1 VVEGALENQICKG
14 HKEVLKAANESSSL
28 VFCITQLLTHT
39 QQTGK
44 KERGRKQK
52 KSQKRK
58 VTTTTTTLKTSS
70 DLQLLT
76 PAHQLLTKLLLVHTT
91 NKG

>member
-14 HKEVLKAANESSSL
+14 DKEVLKAANESSSL

-44 KERGRKQK
+44 KKREGRKKKK

-58 VTTTTTTLKTSS
+58 VVTTTTTTTTLKHHLIFSF
-70 DLQLLT
+70 
-76 PAHQLLTKLLLVHTT
+76 
-91 NKG
+91 

>member
-14 HKEVLKAANESSSL
+14 DKEVLKAANESSSL

-44 KERGRKQK
+44 KKREGK
-52 KSQKRK
+52 KKK
-58 VTTTTTTLKTSS
+58 KK
-70 DLQLLT
+70 
-76 PAHQLLTKLLLVHTT
+76 AK
-91 NKG
+91 KEK

>member
-14 HKEVLKAANESSSL
+14 DKEVLKAANESSSL

-39 QQTGK
+39 QQTVKKKREGK
-44 KERGRKQK
+44 KK

-58 VTTTTTTLKTSS
+58 VVTTTTTLKHHLIFIFSF
-70 DLQLLT
+70 
-76 PAHQLLTKLLLVHTT
+76 
-91 NKG
+91 

>member
-14 HKEVLKAANESSSL
+14 DKEVLKAANESSSL

-44 KERGRKQK
+44 KEGRKK
-52 KSQKRK
+52 KKK
-58 VTTTTTTLKTSS
+58 AK
-70 DLQLLT
+70 
-76 PAHQLLTKLLLVHTT
+76 KE
-91 NKG
+91 K

>member
-14 HKEVLKAANESSSL
+14 DKEVLKAANESSSL

-44 KERGRKQK
+44 KKREGK
-52 KSQKRK
+52 KKK
-58 VTTTTTTLKTSS
+58 NAK
-70 DLQLLT
+70 
-76 PAHQLLTKLLLVHTT
+76 KE
-91 NKG
+91 K

>member
-14 HKEVLKAANESSSL
+14 DKEVLKAANESSSL

-44 KERGRKQK
+44 KKREGKKKKKKKAKKEKYKKQK
-52 KSQKRK
+52 QKQK
-58 VTTTTTTLKTSS
+58 QK
-70 DLQLLT
+70 LQ
-76 PAHQLLTKLLLVHTT
+76 HS
-91 NKG
+91 NII

>member
-14 HKEVLKAANESSSL
+14 DKEVLKAANESSSL

-44 KERGRKQK
+44 KEGRKK
-52 KSQKRK
+52 KKAK
-58 VTTTTTTLKTSS
+58 KE
-70 DLQLLT
+70 
-76 PAHQLLTKLLLVHTT
+76 K
-91 NKG
+91 